1 MPDQPAAALTGRM
14 MQIRNAEMLPRNAM
28 TRPKPG
34 KMMAVPAHR
43 QVTIVRLIT
52 RRYLYRGMTAGTGTS
67 AWSFDSRC
75 SRADGADSCEWPDC
89 RMSLIA
95 ESTGNAIGCCAEV
108 MPRRPSM
115 VRLSCRQ

>member
-1 MPDQPAAALTGRM
+1 MPGQPAAALTGRM
-14 MQIRNAEMLPRNAM
+14 MQIRNAEKLPRNAM

-34 KMMAVPAHR
+34 KMIAVPAHK
-43 QVTIVRLIT
+43 QVTTVRLIT
-52 RRYLYRGMTAGTGTS
+52 RRYLYRGIAAGTGIS
-67 AWSFDSRC
+67 AWSFDNRC
-75 SRADGADSCEWPDC
+75 SGAGGAYSCEWPDW
-89 RMSLIA
+89 RVSLIA